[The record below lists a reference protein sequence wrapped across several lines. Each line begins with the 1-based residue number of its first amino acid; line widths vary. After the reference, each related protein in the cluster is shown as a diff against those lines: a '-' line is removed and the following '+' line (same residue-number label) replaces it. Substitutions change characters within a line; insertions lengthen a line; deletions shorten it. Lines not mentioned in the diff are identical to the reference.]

1 MTVSK
6 IPTGTRERRLV
17 KFDRVEI
24 RKGDNGLRTLAGH
37 AAVFNSN
44 SEPMYGFTERIK
56 PGCFSRAIKEDDVRA
71 LFNHDSN
78 LVLGRN
84 TAKTLRLSEDKEGL
98 AFECDLPDTQAARD
112 VATLIERGDISGCS
126 FSFRTLKDEWDYSPD
141 GATTM
146 RTLIDVELFDVG
158 PVTFPAYPATDVSVR
173 SLEDIAAEGKR
184 VLEARTAEAP
194 RTVPL
199 EVRRRELELAE
210 AE

>member
-1 MTVSK
+1 VHVVTSSTELRRIIKETDASGRAAALSALLDGWESGRAAADGVKESNQLARQVGDFMSPRARPSSDRRPRTRGCLTMTVSK

-24 RKGDNGLRTLAGH
+24 RAGDNGLRTLAGH

-84 TAKTLRLSEDKEGL
+84 TAKTLRLSEDK
-98 AFECDLPDTQAARD
+98 
-112 VATLIERGDISGCS
+112 
-126 FSFRTLKDEWDYSPD
+126 
-141 GATTM
+141 
-146 RTLIDVELFDVG
+146 G
-158 PVTFPAYPATDVSVR
+158 PRLRSAICRIPRRPATS
-173 SLEDIAAEGKR
+173 
-184 VLEARTAEAP
+184 
-194 RTVPL
+194 
-199 EVRRRELELAE
+199 RR
-210 AE
+210 